1 MLCVTYLSAQLSL
14 SIFTQKYLRKCED
27 IYFILQNKCLCI
39 YEDSFGAMII
49 KDDCALRNMK
59 MKKSFSKGPDAMS
72 VSLSCLQSKLYF
84 HLIRIMTSLYFI
96 K

>member
-1 MLCVTYLSAQLSL
+1 MYNHLSTQSSL
-14 SIFTQKYLRKCED
+14 SIFAQKYLCKCENT
-27 IYFILQNKCLCI
+27 YFILQNKYLCI

>member
-1 MLCVTYLSAQLSL
+1 MGT
-14 SIFTQKYLRKCED
+14 
-27 IYFILQNKCLCI
+27 YFILQNKYLCI

-84 HLIRIMTSLYFI
+84 HLIENNDIFLGQVSFNLYEI
-96 K
+96 KRKHFLHNY